1 MYSNTLR
8 NYLNDNS
15 ENIVS
20 RVKKSSRLNFL
31 IL

>member
-8 NYLNDNS
+8 NCLNDNS